1 MSPLAIIL
9 KAESTHDSRT
19 IAYETY
25 RKQTVII
32 VQQDYQLDEWVT
44 VHHMAVPIVIFDF
57 TQSFRFE
64 KGLMKGA
71 HYLLDFVTSYVSE
84 FVFDPD
90 TLDEGV
96 RKFFYYYDVKEIPLY
111 ENQEG
116 YWRDLELVESIWK
129 MKPDIESRE
138 TFSEPSTPA
147 MVHHTI
153 VCTPQNK
160 PENKPHDVSNHMIA
174 STILL
179 IIFLCHFHLLY
190 LLYFVVFFCCSSTFG
205 LRSFFDI
212 TFTNRSLPSFIF
224 LRSSSRRF

>member
-9 KAESTHDSRT
+9 KAESTPDSRT

-44 VHHMAVPIVIFDF
+44 VNHMAVPIVISDF
-57 TQSFRFE
+57 IQSIRFE

-71 HYLLDFVTSYVSE
+71 KYLLDFVTSYVRE

-90 TLDEGV
+90 TLDDGL
-96 RKFFYYYDVKEIPLY
+96 RNFFYDYDVKEIPLY

-129 MKPDIESRE
+129 MKPDIESPE
-138 TFSEPSTPA
+138 TFSAPPTPA
-147 MVHHTI
+147 MVHDTI
-153 VCTPQNK
+153 ACT
-160 PENKPHDVSNHMIA
+160 PENKPKNKPDDVS
-174 STILL
+174 
-179 IIFLCHFHLLY
+179 
-190 LLYFVVFFCCSSTFG
+190 SSG
-205 LRSFFDI
+205 
-212 TFTNRSLPSFIF
+212 SLATPPVSKCFAPKK
-224 LRSSSRRF
+224 RRIDLNYEN

>member
-9 KAESTHDSRT
+9 KAESTPDSRT

-44 VHHMAVPIVIFDF
+44 VNHMAVPIVIFDF
-57 TQSFRFE
+57 IQSFRFE

-71 HYLLDFVTSYVSE
+71 QYLLDFVTSYVRE

-90 TLDEGV
+90 TLDDGV
-96 RKFFYYYDVKEIPLY
+96 RKIFYDYDVKEIPLY

-129 MKPDIESRE
+129 MKPDIESPE
-138 TFSEPSTPA
+138 ILANHQHLPWFKIQLP
-147 MVHHTI
+147 VHLKTNPKTNQMLFRA
-153 VCTPQNK
+153 V
-160 PENKPHDVSNHMIA
+160 EA
-174 STILL
+174 
-179 IIFLCHFHLLY
+179 
-190 LLYFVVFFCCSSTFG
+190 
-205 LRSFFDI
+205 LR
-212 TFTNRSLPSFIF
+212 LHP
-224 LRSSSRRF
+224 